1 MRSHTQ
7 SVSLPGRPEDVF
19 AFLADPENLPRWAVG
34 FCRSIRRDG
43 AERWLVETPGGDVP
57 VRYVTNP
64 ELGTIDFH
72 MDIAPATEAIAYSR
86 VMANGEDA
94 EYVFTQFQ
102 TDGMPDAVFNGQV
115 SALAEE
121 LHVLQAIF
129 RARSACPV

>member
-1 MRSHTQ
+1 MRSNTQ

-43 AERWLVETPGGDVP
+43 VERWIVETPGGDVP
-57 VRYVTNP
+57 VRYVTNAA
-64 ELGTIDFH
+64 LGTIDFH
-72 MDIAPATEAIAYSR
+72 MTIASSSDAVAYSR
-86 VMANGEDA
+86 VIANGEHA

-102 TDGMPDAVFNGQV
+102 GAGMPDAVFDGQV

-129 RARSACPV
+129 RARSACPA